1 MEGMELIDIADDL
14 LVINKTTIERLF
26 KEKDM
31 NPLVLYMFYYKT
43 AKWQNHNPIKAS
55 DDYCKKCLHWGI
67 DKLQATKKRLKEME
81 LIEIIQ
87 RKDEQGKI
95 EGWYIKVNYLVNETT
110 IPETTIPSKPQLVSQ
125 ETNTIN
131 NKYINTNNNIN
142 TNKKEIYKERNE
154 SFKKPT
160 LEEVNEYCKERNNGI
175 DAEYFIDFYE
185 SKNWM
190 IGKSKMKDWKAC
202 VRTWEK
208 NRKKDNKEEV
218 LPEWFNKDLNK
229 REEKKEDNLTDEQKD
244 RIKRILAN
252 SRK

>member
-26 KEKDM
+26 KEKNM

-142 TNKKEIYKERNE
+142 TNKKEIYKER
-154 SFKKPT
+154 FKKPT

-208 NRKKDNKEEV
+208 NRKKDNKEEI

-229 REEKKEDNLTDEQKD
+229 KEEKKESDLTDEQKD
-244 RIKRILAN
+244 RIKRLLAN
-252 SRK
+252 SGK